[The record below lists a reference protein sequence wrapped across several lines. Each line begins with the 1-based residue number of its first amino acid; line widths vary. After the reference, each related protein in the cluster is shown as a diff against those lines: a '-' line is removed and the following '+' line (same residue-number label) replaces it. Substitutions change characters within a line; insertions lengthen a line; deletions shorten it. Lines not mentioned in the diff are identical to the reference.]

1 MTLNQGETSMPTCT
15 HLVVYSS
22 PAGSTAHVAQ
32 VIVDELKSQGAEA
45 RLYPLWQKN
54 WITEPPTVLATGQEP
69 ICLWVGSP
77 VYANHPLPQVTD
89 FLQSLPRSKGY
100 GVPFVTWGAVT
111 SGTALDDM
119 GRILDDRDWSILGA
133 AKVVAVHSGLLECEH
148 PLGQGHPDGADDEQV
163 RDLVRHVLESLSG
176 PEPLSALHAEQLN
189 YQPDWVRERAGKLS
203 LDVVKQSVHP
213 GFEIDEQAC
222 TQCGDCS
229 EACPTGAI
237 ELDPYPVMGTE
248 CILCHTCVRE
258 CPEGAIHVQGSVQ
271 DKEKRLRSMS
281 QEYSET
287 PGTRIFT

>member
-1 MTLNQGETSMPTCT
+1 MPTCT
-15 HLVVYSS
+15 HIVVYSS

-32 VIVDELKSQGAEA
+32 VIMDELKVQGAEA
-45 RLYPLWQKN
+45 QLFPLWQKN
-54 WITEPPTVLATGQEP
+54 WITEPPAALTTGHNP

-77 VYANHPLPQVTD
+77 VYAHHPVPPVTE
-89 FLQSLPRSKGY
+89 FLQSLPRGRGY

-111 SGTALDDM
+111 SGTALYDM
-119 GRILDDRDWSILGA
+119 GRALEDRDWQIIGA
-133 AKVVAVHSGLLECEH
+133 AKVVAVHSGLLESEH

-163 RDLVRHVLESLSG
+163 RDLVRHVIETLSGEKPLNVLESD
-176 PEPLSALHAEQLN
+176 HLN
-189 YQPDWVRERAGKLS
+189 YQPEWVRERSGTLN

-222 TQCGDCS
+222 TQCGVCS
-229 EACPTGAI
+229 EACPSGAI
-237 ELDPYPVMGTE
+237 ELDPTPVMGPE

-258 CPEGAIHVQGSVQ
+258 CPEEAIHVQGSIA

-281 QEYSET
+281 EEHGET